1 MLFYLHPYSVVS
13 ILTLRIDHGRGNA
26 SLPNFSLIH
35 VLIEST
41 QFVSARVYEMRAHMN
56 AGKIGDS
63 EKPMLLRLL
72 QYKYASSSSEYMPDL
87 DIISEAMGH
96 MYGDSEIVAAVHILL
111 MASAAFFF
119 LQDCGIRYHDHL
131 TLLLFLGAQSPSG
144 RRPEAPGRA
153 RSSDARPACDP

>member
-1 MLFYLHPYSVVS
+1 MAEVN
-13 ILTLRIDHGRGNA
+13 D
-26 SLPNFSLIH
+26 SLPSFSLVR

-96 MYGDSEIVAAVHILL
+96 MYGDSEIVAARPYLTDGGRC
-111 MASAAFFF
+111 AFFNFLIF

-131 TLLLFLGAQSPSG
+131 ALLLFLGTQSPSG
-144 RRPEAPGRA
+144 RRPEVPGRA
-153 RSSDARPACDP
+153 RSSDAPLM